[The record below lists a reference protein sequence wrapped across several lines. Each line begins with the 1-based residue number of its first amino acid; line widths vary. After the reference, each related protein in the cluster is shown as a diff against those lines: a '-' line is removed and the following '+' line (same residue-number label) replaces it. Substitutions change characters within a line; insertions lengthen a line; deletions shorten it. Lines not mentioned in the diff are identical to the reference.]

1 MPRIFFVFY
10 AKNMPEV
17 SSMNMKNGGGV
28 PLGLGMALMQEPE
41 AYKKFCSMSAE
52 EQQAVKDKTHSIGSP
67 QEMRA
72 YVRSLRASD

>member
-1 MPRIFFVFY
+1 MPRIFFRFN
-10 AKNMPEV
+10 AENTPEV
-17 SSMNMKNGGGV
+17 SLMNMKNGGGV